1 MSMAD
6 LTHVLMALLPLVA
19 IMVIMVILY
28 QPATITMPIAWVI
41 ALVVGFIG
49 WNMSPTLLG
58 SATITGIL
66 TATEILWIVF
76 GAILLLY
83 TLKQSGAFD
92 VINAGFSAIS
102 DDRRVQVILLVF
114 LMGSFIEGAA
124 GFGTPAA
131 IVGPLLVGLGFPPMA
146 AVVVALTGNIMA
158 ITFGAVG
165 TPLIIGLTD
174 VFKGNG
180 AIQEAIQAQGME
192 VTEYV
197 TQIAIWAASIH
208 AVVGIVLPFI
218 GVAMMT
224 RFFGEERSIK
234 PALEVL
240 PLTLFAWASFAV
252 PYWLTAFFLGPTF
265 PGLLGAMIG
274 LFITGGVLR
283 AGYLLPDEEW
293 DFGPRESWPSH
304 WVGDIEPGE
313 STSGKT
319 VAADGGT
326 VTERHGHDM
335 SLGMAWA
342 PYILTAA
349 LLVVTRVWSPL
360 QTILRGS
367 GEVSFMLLGQ
377 EIAFQMPAITLGAE
391 WLGEITLN
399 ANLIFEWSNIL
410 GVEGIG
416 GGFRTLY
423 LPGAIFVFVS
433 ILTYKLHGMGRKE
446 YGDSWRETVEKIL
459 PAVIALW
466 FAVATVQIMINS
478 GEAGELDSM
487 LVILSDLL
495 SNIAGAVYPFF
506 ASLVGAFGAFI
517 AGSNTV
523 SDILFGTFQF
533 NAAQNI
539 GAPTQIVVGAQAV
552 GGAIG
557 NLIAIHNVVAALAV
571 VGLVGQEG
579 RVIRLELI
587 PLAYYATATG
597 LLTLL
602 FAYVLA
608 PALGGI
614 F

>member
-1 MSMAD
+1 MATAVQIG
-6 LTHVLMALLPLVA
+6 LAVLPLAA
-19 IMVIMVILY
+19 IAFLMVGLY
-28 QPATITMPIAWVI
+28 WPATRTMPVAWLIA
-41 ALVVGFIG
+41 VGAGYVG
-49 WNMSPTLLG
+49 WNMSPELIG
-58 SATITGIL
+58 AATIAGVF

-92 VINAGFSAIS
+92 VINAGFSSIS
-102 DDRRVQVILLVF
+102 DDRRVQVVLLVF

-146 AVVVALTGNIMA
+146 AVVVALTGNLMA

-165 TPLIIGLTD
+165 TPLIIGLED
-174 VFKGNG
+174 VFSTGDIPG
-180 AIQEAIQAQGME
+180 ELSAAGFESVSAYVAQ
-192 VTEYV
+192 VSV
-197 TQIAIWAASIH
+197 WAASIH

-224 RFFGEERSIK
+224 RFFGEERSIR

-252 PYWLTAFFLGPTF
+252 PYWATAYFLGPTF
-265 PGLLGAMIG
+265 PALIGAMVG
-274 LFITGGVLR
+274 LFVTSATLR

-293 DFGPRESWPSH
+293 DFGPQESWPAH

-313 STSGKT
+313 STSGGAT

-326 VTERHGHDM
+326 ATASRSGEM
-335 SLGMAWA
+335 SLGVAWL

-360 QTILRGS
+360 QTFLQS
-367 GEVSFMLLGQ
+367 
-377 EIAFQMPAITLGAE
+377 
-391 WLGEITLN
+391 
-399 ANLIFEWSNIL
+399 NLILAWQDIFGFQGLS
-410 GVEGIG
+410 GS
-416 GGFRTLY
+416 FRTLY

-433 ILTYKLHGMGRKE
+433 VVTYAIHGMDRDGVRK
-446 YGDSWRETVEKIL
+446 SWRETGEKIL

-478 GEAGELDSM
+478 GRVAEFDSM
-487 LVILSDLL
+487 LVVLSDLTA
-495 SNIAGAVYPFF
+495 NAAGGAYPFF

-523 SDILFGTFQF
+523 SDILFGTFQY

-539 GAPTQIVVGAQAV
+539 GVPTQVVVGAQAV

-557 NLIAIHNVVAALAV
+557 NLVAIHNVVAALAV
-571 VGLVGQEG
+571 VGLVGEEG

-602 FAYVLA
+602 FAYIVA
-608 PALGGI
+608 PGA

>member
-1 MSMAD
+1 MAEAS
-6 LTHVLMALLPLVA
+6 LVLMALLPLVA
-19 IMVIMVILY
+19 ITVIMVVLY
-28 QPATITMPIAWVI
+28 QPATVTMPIAWLI
-41 ALVVGFIG
+41 AVAVGVVGWSMPPELIAAASIAGVF
-49 WNMSPTLLG
+49 
-58 SATITGIL
+58 

-92 VINAGFSAIS
+92 AINAGFSSIS
-102 DDRRVQVILLVF
+102 DDRRVQVVLLVF

-131 IVGPLLVGLGFPPMA
+131 IVGPLLVGLGFPPLA

-165 TPLIIGLTD
+165 TPLIIGLEE
-174 VFKGNG
+174 VFTQNEQ
-180 AIQEAIQAQGME
+180 ILTAIQAQGFT

-197 TQIAIWAASIH
+197 ANVAVWAASIH
-208 AVVGIVLPFI
+208 VIVGVALPFI
-218 GVAMMT
+218 SVAMMT
-224 RFFGEERSIK
+224 RFFGEQRSVR
-234 PALEVL
+234 PAVELL
-240 PLTLFAWASFAV
+240 PLTTFAWASFAV
-252 PYWLTAFFLGPTF
+252 PYWLTAYFLGPTF

-274 LFITGGVLR
+274 LFVTAATLR

-293 DFGPRESWPSH
+293 EFGPRETWPSH

-313 STSGKT
+313 SVSGEQPT
-319 VAADGGT
+319 AATDGGT
-326 VTERHGHDM
+326 VGTSRDRM
-335 SLGMAWA
+335 SLGRAWA
-342 PYILTAA
+342 PYVLTAA
-349 LLVVTRVWSPL
+349 LLVVTRVWTPL
-360 QTILRGS
+360 QTFLTSNGVIAWRG
-367 GEVSFMLLGQ
+367 
-377 EIAFQMPAITLGAE
+377 
-391 WLGEITLN
+391 
-399 ANLIFEWSNIL
+399 IL
-410 GVEGIG
+410 GTGLG
-416 GGFRTLY
+416 GSFRTLY

-433 ILTYKLHGMGRKE
+433 VLTYGLHGMGRDE
-446 YGDSWRETVEKIL
+446 IAASWVETVRKIL

-478 GEAGELDSM
+478 GRAGELDSM
-487 LVILSDLL
+487 LVILSDLTA
-495 SNIAGAVYPFF
+495 NTAGAIYPFF

-533 NAAQNI
+533 NAARNL
-539 GAPTQIVVGAQAV
+539 GVPTQVVVGAQAV

-557 NLIAIHNVVAALAV
+557 NLVAIHNVVAALAV
-571 VGLVGQEG
+571 VGLVGEEG

-597 LLTLL
+597 LLTVV
-602 FAYVLA
+602 FAYVVA
-608 PALGGI
+608 PTV

>member
-1 MSMAD
+1 MAD
-6 LTHVLMALLPLVA
+6 AAMVAMALLPLVA
-19 IMVIMVILY
+19 ITVLMVILY
-28 QPATITMPIAWVI
+28 QPATRTMPIAWAI
-41 ALVVGFIG
+41 AVVVGYVGWDMSVDLIG
-49 WNMSPTLLG
+49 A
-58 SATITGIL
+58 ATIAGVF

-76 GAILLLY
+76 GAILLLF
-83 TLKQSGAFD
+83 TLKESGAFD
-92 VINAGFSAIS
+92 VINAGFSSIS
-102 DDRRVQVILLVF
+102 DDRRVQVVLLVF

-146 AVVVALTGNIMA
+146 AVVVALTGNLMA

-165 TPLIIGLTD
+165 TPLIIGLEE
-174 VFKGNG
+174 VFTQN
-180 AIQEAIQAQGME
+180 EAINAAIEAQGLT

-197 TQIAIWAASIH
+197 ADVAVWAASIH
-208 AVVGIVLPFI
+208 AVVGILLPFI

-240 PLTLFAWASFAV
+240 PLTTFAWASFAI
-252 PYWLTAFFLGPTF
+252 PYWLTAYYLGPTF
-265 PGLLGAMIG
+265 PALIGAMIG
-274 LFITGGVLR
+274 LLVTAAVLR

-293 DFGPRESWPSH
+293 DFGPRESWPEH

-313 STSGKT
+313 STSGGRT

-326 VTERHGHDM
+326 ATVLDDHDM
-335 SLGMAWA
+335 SLGMAWL
-342 PYILTAA
+342 PYVLTAG
-349 LLVVTRVWSPL
+349 LLVVTRVYDPL
-360 QTILRGS
+360 QTFL
-367 GEVSFMLLGQ
+367 Q
-377 EIAFQMPAITLGAE
+377 
-391 WLGEITLN
+391 N
-399 ANLIFEWSNIL
+399 NLVLAWNNIL
-410 GVEGIG
+410 GVQGLSG
-416 GGFRTLY
+416 SFQTLY

-433 ILTYKLHGMGRKE
+433 VVTYGLHGMDRE
-446 YGDSWRETVEKIL
+446 QVVDSWRETFWKIL

-478 GEAGELDSM
+478 GRVEGVESM
-487 LVILSDLL
+487 LVILSDLTAD
-495 SNIAGAVYPFF
+495 IAGGVYPFF
-506 ASLVGAFGAFI
+506 AALVGAFGAFI

-539 GAPTQIVVGAQAV
+539 GVPTQIVVGAQAV

-557 NLIAIHNVVAALAV
+557 NLVAIHNVVAALAV
-571 VGLVGQEG
+571 VGLVGEEG

-587 PLAYYATATG
+587 PLTYYAIMTG

-602 FAYVLA
+602 FGYIVA
-608 PALGGI
+608 PGA

>member
-1 MSMAD
+1 MAD
-6 LTHVLMALLPLVA
+6 LALVSLALLPLVA
-19 IMVIMVILY
+19 ITVLMVILY
-28 QPATITMPIAWVI
+28 QPATRTMPIAWVI
-41 ALVVGFIG
+41 AIAVGYVG
-49 WNMSPTLLG
+49 WNMSPELIAAASIAG
-58 SATITGIL
+58 VF

-92 VINAGFSAIS
+92 VINAGFSSIS
-102 DDRRVQVILLVF
+102 DDRRVQVVLLVF

-131 IVGPLLVGLGFPPMA
+131 IVGPLLVGLGFPPLA
-146 AVVVALTGNIMA
+146 AVVVALTGNLMA

-165 TPLIIGLTD
+165 TPLIIGLEE
-174 VFKGNG
+174 VFSQNT
-180 AIQEAIQAQGME
+180 AIQSTIQDQGLT

-197 TQIAIWAASIH
+197 ADVAIWAASIH

-218 GVAMMT
+218 SVAMMT
-224 RFFGEERSIK
+224 RFFGEERSIR

-252 PYWLTAFFLGPTF
+252 PYWATAYFLGPTF
-265 PGLLGAMIG
+265 PALLGAMVG
-274 LFITGGVLR
+274 LFVTATTLR
-283 AGYLLPDEEW
+283 AGYLLPDDEW
-293 DFGPRESWPSH
+293 DFSPRESWPDH

-313 STSGKT
+313 STRGGQT

-326 VTERHGHDM
+326 VETSPNRRM
-335 SLGMAWA
+335 SLGMAWL
-342 PYILTAA
+342 PYVLTAA
-349 LLVVTRVWSPL
+349 LLVATRVWDPL
-360 QTILRGS
+360 QTFLTSNMIIAWNDIFGTGLDGS
-367 GEVSFMLLGQ
+367 
-377 EIAFQMPAITLGAE
+377 
-391 WLGEITLN
+391 
-399 ANLIFEWSNIL
+399 
-410 GVEGIG
+410 
-416 GGFRTLY
+416 FRTLY

-433 ILTYKLHGMGRKE
+433 ILTYGLHGMDTE
-446 YGDSWRETVEKIL
+446 EITASWKETVQKIL

-466 FAVATVQIMINS
+466 FAVATVQVMINS
-478 GEAGELDSM
+478 GQAGELDSM
-487 LVILSDLL
+487 LVILSDLTA
-495 SNIAGAVYPFF
+495 NAAGAIYPFF
-506 ASLVGAFGAFI
+506 AALVGAFGAFI

-533 NAAQNI
+533 TAAQNI
-539 GAPTQIVVGAQAV
+539 GVPTQIVVGAQAV

-571 VGLVGQEG
+571 VGLVGEEG

-602 FAYVLA
+602 FGYIVA
-608 PALGGI
+608 PGA